1 MLNLDFTIDVCCLSG
16 STILESKL
24 VEGGIVLVVGL
35 EIASMCDK
43 SMAKWVECWLFNG
56 KVRI

>member
-1 MLNLDFTIDVCCLSG
+1 MLNLDLTIDVCCLSG

-24 VEGGIVLVVGL
+24 VKGGIVLVVAL

-43 SMAKWVECWLFNG
+43 FMTKCIEC
-56 KVRI
+56 